1 MAGHMGDHRVTTQ
14 NLKVYSTDVDA
25 GIILIEGAV
34 PGSKGSY
41 VLVKDAHKSPRPADA
56 PFPASVRCTLEVNN
70 EETSGNLVEEKI
82 KEASATGELSNQTN
96 ATQGEDK
103 IDEASTEE
111 KES

>member
-1 MAGHMGDHRVTTQ
+1 MGDHRVTTQ
-14 NLKVYSTDVDA
+14 NLRVYSTDVDA

-41 VLVKDAHKSPRPADA
+41 VLVKDAHKSPRPAEA
-56 PFPASVRCTLEVNN
+56 PFPASIRSTLEVNST
-70 EETSGNLVEEKI
+70 ELSGELVEEES
-82 KEASATGELSNQTN
+82 KEASATGEASSQTN
-96 ATQGEDK
+96 ITQDETK